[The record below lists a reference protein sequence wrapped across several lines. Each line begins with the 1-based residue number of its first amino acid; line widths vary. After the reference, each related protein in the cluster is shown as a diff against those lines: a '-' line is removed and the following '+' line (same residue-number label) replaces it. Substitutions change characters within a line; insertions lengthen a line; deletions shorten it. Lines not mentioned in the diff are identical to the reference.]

1 MSQVAE
7 INELVSPRAVAAVAT
22 RAEQETAVASS
33 AVASS
38 AVTLWEQIIDH
49 TLIMWG
55 ANPSV
60 FADEEFDGPG
70 REVIRLAIE
79 IAKQYARDGK
89 PAPDRVVPD
98 ADGGIVFERRQG
110 ILSEKIHI
118 WDDGLVEYIQLHG
131 TRVVERY
138 PLELP

>member
-7 INELVSPRAVAAVAT
+7 INELNSPRVVAAVAT
-22 RAEQETAVASS
+22 SAEQETAVASS
-33 AVASS
+33 AV
-38 AVTLWEQIIDH
+38 TIWEHFIDH
-49 TLIMWG
+49 TLIKWG
-55 ANPSV
+55 ENSSL

-70 REVIRLAIE
+70 REIISRAIE

-89 PAPDRVVPD
+89 PAPDRIVPD
-98 ADGGIVFERRQG
+98 ADGGLVFERRQG
-110 ILSEKIHI
+110 TLSEKIHL
-118 WDDGLVEYIQLHG
+118 WDDGLVEYVQLHG